1 MQHDDEQAESAI
13 LKAISLLSDMEV
25 PLNEVTIPMKAAAI
39 LNENE
44 GDEQALARVQSQLN
58 KMLFRSLLY
67 SDAPES

>member
-44 GDEQALARVQSQLN
+44 GDEQALARVKSQLN

-67 SDAPES
+67 SDTPES

>member
-44 GDEQALARVQSQLN
+44 GDEQALARVKSQLN
-58 KMLFRSLLY
+58 KMLFRSLRC
-67 SDAPES
+67 SDTPES

>member
-44 GDEQALARVQSQLN
+44 GDEKALARVQSQLN
-58 KMLFRSLLY
+58 KMLFRSLRC
-67 SDAPES
+67 SDTPES

>member
-39 LNENE
+39 LNENG

-58 KMLFRSLLY
+58 KMLFRSLRC
-67 SDAPES
+67 SDTPES

>member
-39 LNENE
+39 LNENG

>member
-58 KMLFRSLLY
+58 KMLFRSLRC
-67 SDAPES
+67 SDTPES

>member
-44 GDEQALARVQSQLN
+44 GDEQALARVKSQLN